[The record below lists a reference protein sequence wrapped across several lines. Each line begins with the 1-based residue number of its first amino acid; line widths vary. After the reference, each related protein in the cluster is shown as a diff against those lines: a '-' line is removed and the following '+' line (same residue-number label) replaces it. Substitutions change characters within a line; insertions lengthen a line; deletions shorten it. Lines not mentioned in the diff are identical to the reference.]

1 MDQPTG
7 AVSRPTVTDW
17 VFRVLGFLALVG
29 LGFNVPEIPTTGLD
43 PAWRMVL
50 GRMFVEGR
58 QFGTEVVFTYGPLG
72 FIMGNTYWGGQWYSL
87 LAGQW
92 LIAGTFALVL
102 VWHARQLAGYRRIF
116 FLGFFAIFGLTY
128 QDAAHQII
136 IVMAGLALLRRAK
149 DAWRWTSLAWVLL
162 LAGLSLIK
170 FTNLTLAAGLVVLGG
185 AAGCRR
191 GWTPRALL
199 VPAAYLGFFLLGW
212 VACGQQLGNLPAYL
226 RSSWAISQGYQ
237 DAMGFSCPPAQL
249 YFGLVTLGLVVTYA
263 ALVWLTSADRIRGAA
278 LVLGLGIFVYL
289 NWKHGFIRPDG
300 HQIGFYFAALTVAV
314 AGSLL
319 LGESGRWQPAKRAV
333 QIAIGL
339 VSLVALEHP
348 LPGVARGALGGAQAR
363 LDSAVAFALGRSHT
377 RGLYDLQLQSLR
389 EKTALVHTKA
399 IVNDASID
407 VLGFEQGVALF
418 NGFNYQPRPVFQGY
432 SAYTP
437 YLSRLNR
444 DYLASPEAPRYLLL
458 KLQTLDSRLET
469 MDDPEV
475 LQLLM
480 QRYTYLLT
488 ENGFT
493 LWQLSDAPYDPF
505 AQGPQPIRQATL
517 QLGETLDLSDLKE
530 EHLWVRV
537 DYRLNWLGH
546 LRRFFF
552 RPPAAALRVTDNEG
566 NVADYNLPRPIGRT
580 GFIINPLVNNLL
592 DYMRMAAKRPEHH
605 AKTIALVV
613 APQDRDCFLD
623 EARVELFRLPPR
635 ESAAAYFKVP
645 ENSFF
650 TMFINAP
657 VAYQALNP
665 PNGDLIDGQ
674 PVMVLHAP
682 SEMTFEVPA
691 GAKELRGAFGF
702 LPGAYLDGG
711 NTNGAQF
718 QIYSQDQDE
727 PVILLDRFMTPKTTM
742 SDRGLQPF
750 KVQIPEGTRRL
761 YLRVTSGPY
770 SDFAYDWTAWTA
782 IEFQ

>member
-1 MDQPTG
+1 MDQSSG
-7 AVSRPTVTDW
+7 AARRPSVTDW
-17 VFRVLGFLALVG
+17 VFRVLGFLALVS
-29 LGFNVPEIPTTGLD
+29 LGFNLPEFPDTGLD

-50 GRMFVEGR
+50 GRMFAEGR

-87 LAGQW
+87 LVGQ
-92 LIAGTFALVL
+92 LVIALTFAVVL
-102 VWHARQLAGYRRIF
+102 FWHAHQLQGYRRIF
-116 FLGFFAIFGLTY
+116 FLGFFYLLGLTY
-128 QDAAHQII
+128 QDAAHQIV
-136 IVMAGLALLRRAK
+136 IVMAGLALVRRAEK
-149 DAWRWTSLAWVLL
+149 SWRWSSLVWVLL

-170 FTNLTLAAGLVVLGG
+170 FTNLTLAAGLVVLAG
-185 AAGCRR
+185 AAGLRR
-191 GWTPRALL
+191 GWTPRALIVPGVYL
-199 VPAAYLGFFLLGW
+199 VAFLVGW
-212 VACGQQLGNLPAYL
+212 VACGQHLATLLGYL

-237 DAMGFSCPPAQL
+237 DAMGFSCPPTQL
-249 YFGLVTLGLVVTYA
+249 YLGLTTLGLVVAYA
-263 ALVWLTSADRIRGAA
+263 ALVWFTAVDRIRSAT
-278 LVLGLGIFVYL
+278 LVLGLGMFIHL

-319 LGESGRWQPAKRAV
+319 LDDASGWSRAKRAV

-339 VSLVALEHP
+339 LALVAMEQP
-348 LPGVARGALGGAQAR
+348 LPGVVRGALGGAQAK
-363 LDSAVAFALGRSHT
+363 LDRAVLFALGHSRT
-377 RGLYDLQLQSLR
+377 RELYDRRLQSQR
-389 EKTALVHTKA
+389 EKSALTHTKV
-399 IVNDASID
+399 IVKDASID

-444 DYLASPEAPRYLLL
+444 DYLASPRAPRYVLL
-458 KLQTLDSRLET
+458 KVQTLDGRLET

-475 LQLLM
+475 LQILM

-493 LWQLSDAPYDPF
+493 LWQLDEAPYDPVI
-505 AQGPQPIRQATL
+505 QGPQPIRNTVL
-517 QLGETLDLSDLKE
+517 KLGETLDLADLKDQQV
-530 EHLWVRV
+530 WVHIE
-537 DYRLNWLGH
+537 YRLNWLGQ

-552 RPPAAALRVTDNEG
+552 RPPAAELRVTDHDG
-566 NVADYNLPRPIGRT
+566 NVAHYNLPQPIGRT

-605 AKTIALVV
+605 AKSIALVV
-613 APQDRDCFLD
+613 ATQDRDCFVD
-623 EARVELFRLPPR
+623 EARVEFFRLPPR

-650 TMFINAP
+650 SMFIDAP

-691 GAKELRGAFGF
+691 GARELRGAFGF
-702 LPGAYLDGG
+702 LPGAYLEGG
-711 NTNGAQF
+711 NTNGAKF
-718 QIYSQDQDE
+718 QIYSQDQSE

-742 SDRGLQPF
+742 DDRGLQPF
-750 KVQIPEGTRRL
+750 RVRIPEGTHRL
-761 YLRVTSGPY
+761 YLRVTAGPY
-770 SDFAYDWTAWTA
+770 GDFAYDWTAWTA